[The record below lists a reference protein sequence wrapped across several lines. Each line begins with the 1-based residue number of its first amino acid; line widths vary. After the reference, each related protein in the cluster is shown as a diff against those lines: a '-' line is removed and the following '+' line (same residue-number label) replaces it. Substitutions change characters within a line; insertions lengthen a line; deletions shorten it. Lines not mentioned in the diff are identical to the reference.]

1 MSIVIV
7 GAGQAGLQIA
17 ESLRRGAYEGR
28 LVLIGDESFPPYQR
42 PPLSKKYLADQMAD
56 ERLYFRPLE
65 QLEKQQI
72 EFRPQTRVTALD
84 REAREVVLAS
94 GERLPY
100 EGLAL
105 TTGTRVRPL
114 PVPGADHPAVCYL
127 RGLDDARRLRERLPA
142 AARVLVVGG
151 GFIGL
156 EVAATARAAGK
167 QVTVV
172 EALDRLMARAVAP
185 VVSDHFASL
194 HRARGVE
201 FRFGVGLA
209 SIAAQA
215 DGSFIASLAD
225 GSSIEADLLVAG
237 IGVLPNQELA
247 VAAGLECRSGI
258 VVDEYARTSDPRIVA
273 AGDCTWHINRRFAAA
288 HRLESVQ
295 NAVDQGKIA
304 AASLLGHSVP
314 YQDLPWFW
322 SDQYD
327 VKLQMVGLSQDHDA
341 ALVRGEPASGA
352 FSVFYFK
359 TGALVGVDSINRP
372 AEHMLARKL
381 MQTGAVV
388 PPEAAADP
396 AFDLK
401 TCLPPA

>member
-17 ESLRRGAYEGR
+17 ESLRRGGYEAS
-28 LVLIGDESFPPYQR
+28 LTLLGDEQFPPYQR

-65 QLEKQQI
+65 QLAKQHI
-72 EFRPQTRVTALD
+72 DLRPSGTVVAID
-84 REAREVVLAS
+84 RDTREVVLTS

-105 TTGTRVRPL
+105 ATGTRVRPL

-127 RGLDDARRLRERLPA
+127 RGLDDARRLRELLPA

-167 QVTVV
+167 TVTVV
-172 EALDRLMARAVAP
+172 EALDRLMARAVSP
-185 VVSDHFASL
+185 VVSEHFAHL

-201 FRFGVGLA
+201 LRFGVGLA
-209 SIAAQA
+209 ALAGEA
-215 DGSFIASLAD
+215 DGSLTATLAD
-225 GSSIEADLLVAG
+225 GSRLGADLVVAG

-247 VAAGLECRSGI
+247 AAAGLACHNGI
-258 VVDEYARTSDPRIVA
+258 VVDEFARTSDPRIVA
-273 AGDCTWHINRRFAAA
+273 AGDCTWHINRRYAAA

-295 NAVDQGKIA
+295 NAVDQGKVA
-304 AASLLGHSVP
+304 AASLLGQSVP
-314 YQDLPWFW
+314 YADLPWFW

-327 VKLQMVGLSQDHDA
+327 VKLQMVGLPQDHDA
-341 ALVRGEPASGA
+341 HVLRGDPAGGA
-352 FSVFYFK
+352 FSVFYFRA
-359 TGALVGVDSINRP
+359 GQLVGVDSINRP

-381 MQTGAVV
+381 MLTDVTLA
-388 PPEAAADP
+388 PEAAADP

>member
-17 ESLRRGAYEGR
+17 ESLRRGGYEGR
-28 LVLIGDESFPPYQR
+28 LVLVGEEPLPPYQR

-65 QLEKQQI
+65 QLQKQQI
-72 EFRPQTRVTALD
+72 EFRPSTRVTAID
-84 REAREVVLAS
+84 REARAVVLAS

-127 RGLDDARRLRERLPA
+127 RGLEDARRLRERLPA
-142 AARVLVVGG
+142 ATRVLVVGG

-185 VVSDHFASL
+185 VVSDYFASL

-209 SIAAQA
+209 AIAGQA
-215 DGSFIASLAD
+215 DGSFTASLAD
-225 GSSIEADLLVAG
+225 GSTIDADLLVAG

-247 VAAGLECRSGI
+247 AAAGLECHSGI

-304 AASLLGHSVP
+304 AASLLGQSVP

-327 VKLQMVGLSQDHDA
+327 VKLQMVGLSQNHDT
-341 ALVRGEPASGA
+341 ALVRGDPADGA

-359 TGALVGVDSINRP
+359 TGTLVGVDSINRP

-381 MQTGAVV
+381 MQTGALV
-388 PPEAAADP
+388 PPDAAADP

-401 TCLPPA
+401 TCLPSA